1 MYALRTE
8 IPAEP
13 GESHFLNLGM
23 VFCFSLMEKPLPL
36 HNERKNDSLTE
47 IHGNDQNYLQF
58 RSVLTANR
66 EIFLLNHQF
75 YIKCFLE
82 VERNFD
88 PIGETLRSQRDPA
101 GHSHISL
108 LPFLFLF
115 QRQVTV
121 AFDLVSSDLCYQAWV
136 LVRPGLEAVLMAGKW
151 IDDPAF
157 AAIWSDRQSRR
168 KEYSK
173 AYSGKGLQSTALK
186 WSEELQGVL
195 RRINDE
201 FVHANTDYYGRHLSL
216 QPTDQNI
223 NVELA
228 WFEDDHV
235 QEAHT
240 IALLSLVFTA
250 QESLARALE
259 DLLATSVQLRIT
271 LSEFHAQIERRVGE
285 LMEMQDCRWILED
298 LAILDT
304 D

>member
-1 MYALRTE
+1 MT
-8 IPAEP
+8 
-13 GESHFLNLGM
+13 G
-23 VFCFSLMEKPLPL
+23 
-36 HNERKNDSLTE
+36 
-47 IHGNDQNYLQF
+47 IHGIDQNYLQF

-66 EIFLLNHQF
+66 EVFLLNHRF
-75 YIKCFLE
+75 YIKCFLD
-82 VERNFD
+82 VEGNFD

-101 GHSHISL
+101 GRSHISL

-157 AAIWSDRQSRR
+157 AAIWSDRQNRR

-173 AYSGKGLQSTALK
+173 AYSGKGLQSASLK

-216 QPTDQNI
+216 RPADQNSI

-228 WFEDDHV
+228 WFEEDHV

-240 IALLSLVFTA
+240 IALLSLVITA

-259 DLLATSVQLRIT
+259 DLLATSVQLCIT

-285 LMEMQDCRWILED
+285 LMQMQDCRWILED

-304 D
+304 DYNQKN